1 MTRLPPQRRENIMA
15 KRISAMDLR
24 KRLGQIMNEVSLRD
38 DEYVVER
45 DGKPLAALIPIWKL
59 KQIEERKEVF
69 WKKVEEFRRK
79 GKKVKKQERESA
91 IAEAVKAAKDK

>member
-1 MTRLPPQRRENIMA
+1 MTKLPLQRRKNDMA

-45 DGKPLAALIPIWKL
+45 DGKPLAALIPLWKL
-59 KQIEERKEVF
+59 KQIEERKEAF
-69 WKKVEEFRRK
+69 WEKVGEFRRE
-79 GKKVKKQERESA
+79 GKKVKTKERESA
-91 IAEAVKAAKDK
+91 IAEAVKAAKGK

>member
-1 MTRLPPQRRENIMA
+1 MA

-45 DGKPLAALIPIWKL
+45 DGKPLAALIPLWKL
-59 KQIEERKEVF
+59 RQIEERKEVF
-69 WKKVEEFRRK
+69 WKKVEGFRRE